1 MKIYLDSRNDKIFDL
16 PKTDWLVIPESKY
29 NDIPFATSRIDGA
42 SIETCNQ
49 EKFNFKRGS
58 IVTMKNER
66 TGSQYIDFNENDL
79 IDLSK
84 WPRI

>member
-1 MKIYLDSRNDKIFDL
+1 MKIYLDSHKDKIFDL

-42 SIETCNQ
+42 SIVTCNQ
-49 EKFNFKRGS
+49 EKFNFKKGA

-66 TGSQYIDFNENDL
+66 TGSRYIDFDENDL
-79 IDLSK
+79 IDLTK

>member
-1 MKIYLDSRNDKIFDL
+1 MKVYLDSCKNNIFDL
-16 PKTDWLVIPESKY
+16 SKTEWLVIPESKY
-29 NDIPFATSRIDGA
+29 NTIPFATSKIDGA
-42 SIETCNQ
+42 SIVTCNQ
-49 EKFNFKRGS
+49 EKFIFKKGS

-66 TGSQYIDFNENDL
+66 NGSRYIDFNENDL